1 MREWLG
7 LPNRLK
13 LLRQK
18 GPRILDKIQK
28 AKGPMAFLDE
38 SFLSPAQGPDS
49 FYLLVAVVLEKSEVI
64 RFRNQIRESVSSD
77 RWHTTEAAR
86 TDVGRQKIRELAHL
100 IAQSASCVVAV
111 IDEIDEHDKTGELA
125 RTKLTRALL
134 EELASNHVYA
144 TGAVIYEKRTPGAMR
159 SRDELVLNQLSKS
172 DSVASKLAIWGIST
186 KSEPLLWAPDVLA
199 WSYRQAYFE
208 KDASFFQDLE
218 KVTTL
223 IKP

>member
-1 MREWLG
+1 
-7 LPNRLK
+7 
-13 LLRQK
+13 
-18 GPRILDKIQK
+18 
-28 AKGPMAFLDE
+28 MAFLDE

-49 FYLLVAVVLEKSEVI
+49 FYLLVAVVVEKAEVI
-64 RFRNQIRESVSSD
+64 RLRNQIQAAVSGA

-86 TDVGRQKIRELAHL
+86 SDSGRQKIRELAHL
-100 IAQSASCVVAV
+100 ISQSATCVVAV
-111 IDEIDEHDKTGELA
+111 IDEIDEHDKTGEQA

-144 TGAVIYEKRTPGAMR
+144 TGSVVYEKRTPGSMR
-159 SRDELVLNQLSKS
+159 SRDDLVLNQLAKS

-186 KSEPLLWAPDVLA
+186 KNEPLLWAPDIVA

-223 IKP
+223 LKP